1 MSEMIGPYEQTAEAK
16 AAYDARW
23 QRLLSLARLEQP
35 DRMPVGLHSFF
46 WPANYGGITYK
57 ELMYDYDKA
66 KQVTLDAAIELEPD
80 GVYPLLLGSTIGRML
95 EKFDF
100 KQLQWPGHGVGDMQ
114 PFQYLDREYMKA
126 EEYDDFL
133 FDPTGFYLHKYLPR
147 VLGVFEGF
155 DKLPRFAGMHY
166 LRTMYG
172 MRPFALP
179 EVRASF
185 DRIVAAAEETNTLF
199 AHHLD
204 WVQRLRAAGFPL
216 ANGTVATSPYDII
229 ADYFRGATGM
239 MKDLYRHK
247 DKLKLVLDK
256 MSTIVTRITIERQTG
271 RPPDRLHPHPLGAG
285 RLHEPEAV
293 RGVLVAAVPQD
304 ADGHDRGRPDPDADV
319 GIRLHQAPGGHQGH
333 SGRQVHLL
341 VRAHRP
347 GEGLRGA
354 RRPRRPARQP
364 LAFAADHRHAGGG
377 RCRRQAPRGQH
388 LEQGRLHDAR
398 RRLRH
403 SGRDPGRQRAR
414 HVQCG
419 AEVRRLMQT
428 RREIA
433 LAGARQKRLRDAE
446 ILRRVAAAP
455 VRGGAAALRARLR
468 EEALELVR
476 TEHLLEAAYSCRIV
490 PLEAPPAPFLRAG
503 GERLHAP
510 RLLPESGTLTA
521 LGCAV
526 CTAGPKIEARVR
538 ALFAGKRPRWRWRS
552 TSWATRCCSRFR
564 GGPRTACWPTPCARD

>member
-256 MSTIVTRITIERQTG
+256 MSTIVTRITIENARLAGHPIVFIPIHWAPDAFMSPKQFEEFWWPPFRKMLMGMIEADLIPMPMWESDCTKRLEVIKDIPAGKCIYWFERTDLVKAYEVLGDRVALRGNLSPSMLTTG
-271 RPPDRLHPHPLGAG
+271 T
-285 RLHEPEAV
+285 PEEV
-293 RGVLVAAVPQD
+293 DAAVKHLVD
-304 ADGHDRGRPDPDADV
+304 NIWNKGGCMMLDGAFGIPDETPVDN
-319 GIRLHQAPGGHQGH
+319 
-333 SGRQVHLL
+333 
-341 VRAHRP
+341 VRAMFNA
-347 GEGLRGA
+347 A
-354 RRPRRPARQP
+354 RKY
-364 LAFAADHRHAGGG
+364 AG
-377 RCRRQAPRGQH
+377 
-388 LEQGRLHDAR
+388 
-398 RRLRH
+398 
-403 SGRDPGRQRAR
+403 
-414 HVQCG
+414 
-419 AEVRRLMQT
+419 
-428 RREIA
+428 
-433 LAGARQKRLRDAE
+433 
-446 ILRRVAAAP
+446 
-455 VRGGAAALRARLR
+455 
-468 EEALELVR
+468 
-476 TEHLLEAAYSCRIV
+476 
-490 PLEAPPAPFLRAG
+490 
-503 GERLHAP
+503 
-510 RLLPESGTLTA
+510 
-521 LGCAV
+521 
-526 CTAGPKIEARVR
+526 
-538 ALFAGKRPRWRWRS
+538 
-552 TSWATRCCSRFR
+552 
-564 GGPRTACWPTPCARD
+564 